1 MKMHANA
8 RLSLKGR
15 ELLIERVENAG
26 WSLSAAAE
34 AAGISDR
41 TARKWLGR
49 YRTEGLDGLLDR
61 SSAPVVVANRIDE
74 RRVEVIAALRRL
86 RMTGAEIA
94 ECLDMALSTVSGI
107 LTRIGLGKLGRLG
120 LEPAQRYERARP
132 GELIHIDVKK
142 LGRIQGGA
150 GKRVG
155 DGKRR
160 PGYTPQRTDAEGVR
174 RQTVG
179 WEYVHVCIDDATR
192 LAYVEV
198 LANEKAITAVGF
210 LSRAVTHFAAYGITV
225 ERLITDNGSPYRSAI
240 HAIACRSLAIRHL
253 RTRPYRPQTNGK
265 AERFIRTLLGGWA
278 YGAIYRSSEE
288 RNAALPA
295 WIDFYNRRRPHGA
308 LSHKPPIARLAE
320 LNNLLGYYT

>member
-15 ELLIERVENAG
+15 ELLVARVEDAG

-41 TARKWLGR
+41 TARKWIAR
-49 YRTEGLDGLLDR
+49 HRAEGHDGLIDR
-61 SSAPVVVANRIDE
+61 SSAPAVVANRTDE
-74 RRVEVIAALRRL
+74 RRIEVIAALRRV

-107 LTRIGLGKLGRLG
+107 LTRIGLGKLGRVG

-142 LGRIQGGA
+142 LGRIHDGA
-150 GKRVG
+150 GHRFA
-155 DGKRR
+155 GKPGQRR
-160 PGYTPQRTDAEGVR
+160 AAGSRTDAEGVR
-174 RQTVG
+174 RSLAG

-198 LANEKAITAVGF
+198 LENEKAITAVGF
-210 LSRAVTHFAAYGITV
+210 LHRAVKHFATYGITI
-225 ERLITDNGSPYRSAI
+225 ERLITDNGSPYRSTV
-240 HAIACRSLAIRHL
+240 HAIACRALGIRHL

-265 AERFIRTLLGGWA
+265 AERFIRTMLGGWA
-278 YGAIYRSSEE
+278 YGAIYRNSNE
-288 RNAALPA
+288 RNAALTG
-295 WIDFYNRRRPHGA
+295 WLDFYNRRRPHGA
-308 LSHKPPIARLAE
+308 LSHKPPLARLNE
-320 LNNLLGYYT
+320 LNNLLGSYS